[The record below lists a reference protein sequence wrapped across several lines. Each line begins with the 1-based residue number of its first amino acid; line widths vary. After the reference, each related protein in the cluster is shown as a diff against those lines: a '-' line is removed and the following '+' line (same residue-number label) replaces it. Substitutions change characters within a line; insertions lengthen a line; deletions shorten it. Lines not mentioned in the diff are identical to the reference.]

1 MFSLGGARTR
11 FGWPFN
17 VGYGQRMGSVDAK
30 PGTVQK
36 CAWVDGSSIML
47 RCEALGEVGL
57 VTSGLSPDGRLV
69 EIGELDDHPWMLG
82 TQFHPEL
89 KSRPNRPHPLFR
101 DFVGAVR
108 AHRNGTSSNGTVL
121 HSEPAA
127 KPG

>member
-1 MFSLGGARTR
+1 MNNDYRPQLA
-11 FGWPFN
+11 
-17 VGYGQRMGSVDAK
+17 
-30 PGTVQK
+30 
-36 CAWVDGSSIML
+36 
-47 RCEALGEVGL
+47 EVGL

-108 AHRNGTSSNGTVL
+108 ARSRGEARNG
-121 HSEPAA
+121 HAAEPAA
-127 KPG
+127 TATATTSQASR